1 MPTTTRLTATPH
13 TPEFTATDGAMLYL
27 ALELSQRGWTL
38 AFTTGRGQ
46 VARIRKIFGRGA
58 GGTGSGHRAG
68 AAALPPTAPVVS
80 CYEAGRDAFWVHCAL
95 LARGIGNVVVM
106 RRSYQH
112 SDAVGMLSAVERLES
127 RPKPDESGTPV
138 AHENRRAPNGNALQA
153 PHIPVENMMC
163 AFGVPGYMIHGTP
176 SAGFSV
182 IPVDFSVAPGM
193 YTT

>member
-1 MPTTTRLTATPH
+1 
-13 TPEFTATDGAMLYL
+13 MLYL

-46 VARIRKIFGRGA
+46 VARIRKI
-58 GGTGSGHRAG
+58 SAG
-68 AAALPPTAPVVS
+68 AQEALEAEIARARRRFGLPPTAPVVS
-80 CYEAGRDAFWVHCAL
+80 CYEAGRDAFWVHRAL

-112 SDAVGMLSAVERLES
+112 SNAVGMLSAVVRPKS
-127 RPKPDESGTPV
+127 RPNRDQPGTPL
-138 AHENRRAPNGNALQA
+138 AHENRKAPNGNALRE
-153 PHIPVENMMC
+153 PHIPVKNMIC

-176 SAGFSV
+176 GAGFSV

-193 YTT
+193 